1 MLSPGVRYMLIATF
15 AFSLM
20 QLCVK
25 FLSHLPV
32 VELVLFRSLVSLSL
46 TLFYL
51 KMLDIEPFGN
61 NKKYLIIRGLS
72 GVMALTMFFY
82 TLQVMPLGSAVT
94 LQYLS
99 PIFTT
104 VIAIFLLRERVLPP
118 QWLFFAM
125 SFTGVV
131 MLKGFDERVAF
142 WPMMA
147 GIGSALF
154 AGLAYNAI
162 RKVKES
168 DHPLVVVFY
177 FPLIATPVMFV
188 ASLFVWQWPQGWDW
202 LVIILLGIFT
212 QIGQLNMTK
221 ALQAEEASKVT
232 SLKYLGTLYALSYGL
247 MFFGEKYTLWG
258 IMGIVLVTAGVVLNV
273 WYKQRKGLAEP
284 VI

>member
-1 MLSPGVRYMLIATF
+1 MLSPGVRFMLIATF

-32 VELVLFRSLVSLSL
+32 VELILFRSLVSLSL

-51 KMLDIEPFGN
+51 KKLGIEPFGH
-61 NKKYLIIRGLS
+61 NKKYLILRGVS
-72 GVMALTMFFY
+72 GVAALTMFFY

-99 PIFTT
+99 PIFTS
-104 VIAIFLLRERVLPP
+104 VIAIFLLREKVLPL
-118 QWLFFAM
+118 QWPFFAL
-125 SFTGVV
+125 SFAGVL
-131 MLKGFDERVAF
+131 MLKGFDERMAF

-147 GIGSALF
+147 GIGSAMF

-162 RKVKES
+162 RKVKDT

-177 FPLIATPVMFV
+177 FPLIATPVMFF
-188 ASLFVWQWPQGWDW
+188 ASMFVWQWPQGWDW
-202 LVIILLGIFT
+202 LFIILLGVFT
-212 QIGQLNMTK
+212 HIGQLNMTK

-232 SLKYLGTLYALSYGL
+232 SLKYLGTLYALIYGL

-258 IMGIVLVTAGVVLNV
+258 ILGIVLVTAGVVLNV
-273 WYKQRKGLAEP
+273 WYKHKKGLPEP
-284 VI
+284 VL

>member
-1 MLSPGVRYMLIATF
+1 MLSPGVRFMLIATF
-15 AFSLM
+15 AFSLI

-25 FLSHLPV
+25 LLSHLPV

-46 TLFYL
+46 TIFYL
-51 KMLDIEPFGN
+51 KKLDIEPFGH
-61 NKKYLIIRGLS
+61 NKKYLILRGVS

-99 PIFTT
+99 PIFTS
-104 VIAIFLLRERVLPP
+104 VLAIFLLREKVLPP
-118 QWLFFAM
+118 QWLFFAL
-125 SFTGVV
+125 SFAGVL
-131 MLKGFDERVAF
+131 MLKGFDDRVAF

-154 AGLAYNAI
+154 SGVAYNAI
-162 RKVKES
+162 RKVKDT

-177 FPLIATPVMFV
+177 FPMIATPIMFV
-188 ASLFVWQWPQGWDW
+188 LSLFVWRWPQGWDW
-202 LVIILLGIFT
+202 LVIILLGVFT

-232 SLKYLGTLYALSYGL
+232 SLKYLGTIYALSYGL
-247 MFFGEKYTLWG
+247 MFFGEKYTLLG
-258 IMGIVLVTAGVVLNV
+258 ILGIVLVTGGVVLNV
-273 WYKQRKGLAEP
+273 WYKHKKGLPEP

>member
-51 KMLDIEPFGN
+51 KKLDIEPFGN

-72 GVMALTMFFY
+72 GVTALTMFFY

-104 VIAIFLLRERVLPP
+104 VIAIFLLRERVLLP

-273 WYKQRKGLAEP
+273 WYKQRKDLAEP